1 VFLTHYHAD
10 HWLGLPGMLKTFDLR
25 ARERPLAIHGP
36 PGLRELFALALR
48 AAGRVRFELELIE
61 LQPGDVVHRAGYSI
75 APVPVAHRSPAFAYV
90 LYEEER
96 PGVFDPQTAIR
107 LGLTPGPEFGRLQR
121 GEIVRGVTPQQV
133 MGPPRPGRK
142 VVISGDTRPCETL
155 RIAAHRADLLI
166 HEATFAENERGRAAE
181 TGHSTAAQ
189 AASLAKEAEVTVLA
203 LNHLSTRYPVGLL
216 RDEARAIFPRT
227 LLPRDFDT
235 IEVPFAER
243 GEPELVR
250 WSEPA
255 REEEPAAP

>member
-1 VFLTHYHAD
+1 
-10 HWLGLPGMLKTFDLR
+10 
-25 ARERPLAIHGP
+25 
-36 PGLRELFALALR
+36 
-48 AAGRVRFELELIE
+48 
-61 LQPGDVVHRAGYSI
+61 
-75 APVPVAHRSPAFAYV
+75 
-90 LYEEER
+90 
-96 PGVFDPQTAIR
+96 
-107 LGLTPGPEFGRLQR
+107 
-121 GEIVRGVTPQQV
+121 